1 MAKPE
6 YEFTD
11 AGTVDGFQFEDAGTV
26 DGIQF
31 EDVDA
36 VPAPPADPITRLRS
50 MSPEASVPERAALYQ
65 EILSQYEA
73 DKKRY
78 AQLVPQGRNRR
89 KAVDPVSEARA
100 LQDAGLYGIDFSSP
114 KNYIR
119 TKLGEDAKTGILGA
133 FENFGTA
140 LATSGPGQA
149 LASIGGALAQEDSP
163 WQKEYEAQKAE
174 RQARATE
181 LAGKSRTK
189 VARVGAQHL
198 RQADEE
204 MGIPGADFSS
214 FDAWMRTTKA
224 GVDKDLTRGTGTEQ
238 AQSDLLDEFG
248 DAATLS
254 SERQDIGLVE
264 TIGGIPKAIG
274 SKRFWRGLTDPRELA
289 AEAVSFG
296 ALSTAQ
302 AARRGFTQAARAR
315 RGAGV
320 AVREAEKAR
329 NALQRTA
336 QFASRK
342 APAETVDALRAGAKR
357 VDDLIKEGK
366 HTEALTEAKAL
377 EPTRKAA
384 RSGTRKTLEATGR
397 VAIVA
402 PKLTTEAVTQAG
414 VSQAMVGD
422 EITPQGIIAELATG
436 AALGLPGAMLRT
448 GAQGRA
454 DRADVA
460 AATRADAQPL
470 PVPPE
475 AVTEKG
481 EFAPLVEPM
490 DPARMIEQENVR
502 GLPYTDVGQAQVMPD
517 GTVQVDTRT
526 GQNNEMAARNEGLER
541 LRRDTMERQ
550 LEESAPMREQVERN
564 RLAQAVEPLAV
575 ESNIRTNA
583 AASSPDPGVQAR
595 VRTGAMDAVAPDL
608 ADMRQDIAARQDAGY
623 RVTEPPRPGDGAT
636 QASAPPDLGPGWKQV
651 PDALWSELL
660 ADQKR
665 MTDFLLQTGP
675 DHEAFI
681 ASAAIPV
688 VSKQT
693 ESVVAGRKK
702 AKEAASGAPA
712 TQSVKTENAA
722 KQMEREAAKG
732 AKSSIQAIT
741 NNARETARAGN
752 KDAALKQIEDAR
764 DLFTTAY
771 GKDADVQFDTARK
784 TIENAPPPKPPKTAI
799 VPRPKSVAEAD
810 AKIDEGLA
818 LVREATTVEALEDLD
833 KAYQA
838 PVNDGSPRAKA
849 KWRNVF
855 GHRMQQAQ
863 RQRPVRAPKPV
874 ATTPATPPTPKVEA
888 PEAPKL
894 EAPDPERDAL
904 IRQSPN
910 APANVPGFGR
920 RKVKFA
926 GQAIEIPG
934 VEDVR
939 QAPGSSTK
947 ALLEAL
953 AERTD
958 KGLDIHPRAKKVL
971 LDVADMADA
980 SDSMKNSIL
989 RAVRWFLVDQFPPER
1004 LEQIDMLAK
1013 REEIEATGDQSAVN
1027 KFDDEAGLL
1036 LPSGEGAVAV
1046 ETLPRAAISGLE
1058 LTWINGLLDAAENA
1072 AGELVPMIPRRLKDR
1087 KGGTALTSGLFIED
1101 ALKGISN
1108 LVGAGWERTADFV
1121 ADAWSNA
1128 QPIADQLRDVYHKV
1142 LTHPEAKQAHVDAL
1156 ERVVK
1161 GTLELAGKNH
1171 RITSGLRS
1179 RLKVAIART
1188 PLPMWSKGNTMKA
1201 IVDNIEGR
1209 TDAIDPELEI
1219 LRDTIRD
1226 ILEDLRSRSAG
1237 ITGRTGRKNYFPRI
1251 VSQKFARFVRDVFAK
1266 ELPKDQIKGFT
1277 NLQLGDKASSP
1288 AFQKVRPTVTA
1299 MTDDV
1304 IKLFSIIRHKE
1315 DGALALQFTGDEA
1328 DLPAIFTTRP
1338 MNEDGTFMPGL
1349 LPELLADVEHSP
1361 EYAGEFGQV
1370 KPKVLPLGKMTKE
1383 AAMAELRKLL
1393 DGANLRILSHLWD
1406 PDSHGGGEPPS
1417 AQARSRTWQLDGTLT
1432 QQRMYP
1438 HMGHEAYLDP
1448 ISSMEQVIERQTAG
1462 LTRLEMFGE
1471 RKYDDEGVYQGYSQK
1486 GKLEKDML
1494 TLAELLPLQEVG
1506 VIQESAGRQRLASS
1520 AEMDTYRNSLL
1531 RSVEDVSMG
1540 FMRPFSEK
1548 KGYHDFFRA
1557 VSAVSTALV
1566 LLQKTKGVIQNELSG
1581 VGQAASKYGY
1591 IGAARLIKKRAE
1603 IAEKQF
1609 SGAISRAVIRT
1620 IGSVGSPEYRAHMR
1634 DMASSDMLEVMRSH
1648 GMGEGISDI
1657 HRTSAEQLGDIA
1669 GKVVG
1674 TFARSVDGMA
1684 LAYHGFAQDMLHSAL
1699 AEMKRNPNRRAA
1711 KLKRG
1716 VAAATGA
1723 GSYAVIDQV
1732 KATMSPRAIQRAMQ
1746 LIDAHGNPLNGAAQ
1760 RELLD
1765 LGMPFVMDAKSY
1777 SAGSNGVLFAPKA
1790 WRNRDLS
1797 MFGWMM
1803 KTVFSLAMRHTND
1816 VRRQKGAAR
1825 KLTAVGRK
1833 ALAAGV
1839 LTGAPMLLLGG
1850 APMAAKIGA
1859 AAANGALVPATM
1871 MAITAGMGM
1880 EGSGDEESR
1889 LKAQQ
1894 FRERLGELANGD
1906 LKGIRG
1912 LEAAVATGLVL
1923 KPPLMSRDPSSEG
1936 ARAVSGVR
1944 AFVDNSKISQLP
1956 VGPLA
1961 VADLASS
1968 AMDAAGAWSGSSAID
1983 NQFLAGASA
1992 FFPFLSEWGGR
2003 SSTAEPGLRDLTS
2016 GYKRMGSQI
2025 ASQEAMM
2032 QGLQEGGAPELIQGF
2047 RVPRAV
2053 RQGLSGVP
2061 ALELL
2066 QER

>member
-36 VPAPPADPITRLRS
+36 APAPPADPITRLRS

-78 AQLVPQGRNRR
+78 AQLVPQGRNNRR
-89 KAVDPVSEARA
+89 KNVDPVHEARV

-149 LASIGGALAQEDSP
+149 LASVGGAYFPDQSAWE
-163 WQKEYEAQKAE
+163 KEYDAQKKE
-174 RQARATE
+174 RMDRATKI
-181 LAGKSRTK
+181 AAGGKS
-189 VARVGAQHL
+189 ARISAEHL
-198 RQADEE
+198 RKADAE
-204 MGIPGADFSS
+204 MGIPGADFST
-214 FDAWMRTTKA
+214 FGAWLRTAKA
-224 GVDKDLTRGTGTEQ
+224 GVDQDITKGTAIEQ
-238 AQSDLLDEFG
+238 AQADILDEFG

-254 SERQDIGLVE
+254 SERQDVGLAE

-274 SKRFWRGLTDPRELA
+274 SKRFLRGLTDPRELA

-329 NALQRTA
+329 NALQRTV
-336 QFASRK
+336 QFASKK
-342 APAETVDALRAGAKR
+342 APAETVDALRVGAKR

-384 RSGTRKTLEATGR
+384 RSGTRKTLEATGK
-397 VAIVA
+397 VASVA

-414 VSQAMVGD
+414 VSQAMTGD

-436 AALGLPGAMLRT
+436 AALGLPGAALRT

-470 PVPPE
+470 PPPPE
-475 AVTEKG
+475 FVKVMPRLDPLTQNVDPGLRIEGGPVGAIGMDATMEPQPDGSFSVNRQGGPTAV
-481 EFAPLVEPM
+481 A
-490 DPARMIEQENVR
+490 IQ
-502 GLPYTDVGQAQVMPD
+502 PD
-517 GTVQVDTRT
+517 GTFVAASTRPKDFEIAAERT
-526 GQNNEMAARNEGLER
+526 AAERNLRADIQSRMA
-541 LRRDTMERQ
+541 
-550 LEESAPMREQVERN
+550 EEQAPMLQQVERN

-595 VRTGAMDAVAPDL
+595 VRTGALDAVAPDL
-608 ADMRQDIAARQDAGY
+608 ADMRQGIAARQDAGY
-623 RVTEPPRPGDGAT
+623 RVAEPTRPEPAIPPPEE
-636 QASAPPDLGPGWKQV
+636 AP
-651 PDALWSELL
+651 
-660 ADQKR
+660 
-665 MTDFLLQTGP
+665 T
-675 DHEAFI
+675 
-681 ASAAIPV
+681 PV

-722 KQMEREAAKG
+722 KQMSREAAKG
-732 AKSSIQAIT
+732 AKSSIQAVT

-752 KDAALKQIEDAR
+752 KEAALKQIEDAR
-764 DLFTTAY
+764 DLFATAY

-863 RQRPVRAPKPV
+863 HQRPARTPKPV

-888 PEAPKL
+888 PDAPKL

-980 SDSMKNSIL
+980 TDSMKNSIL
-989 RAVRWFLVDQFPPER
+989 RAVRRFLVDQFPPER

-1036 LPSGEGAVAV
+1036 LPSSEGAVAV

-1072 AGELVPMIPRRLKDR
+1072 AGELVPMIPKRLKDR
-1087 KGGTALTSGLFIED
+1087 KGGTALPSGLFIED

-1142 LTHPEAKQAHVDAL
+1142 LTHPEAKRVHVDAL

-1188 PLPMWSKGNTMKA
+1188 PLPMWSKGNTMKV

-1209 TDAIDPELEI
+1209 TDTIDPELEI

-1315 DGALALQFTGDEA
+1315 DGALALQFTGDKA

-1406 PDSHGGGEPPS
+1406 PDDHGGGEPPS

-1471 RKYDDEGVYQGYSQK
+1471 RKYDWEGVYQGYSQK

-1494 TLAELLPLQEVG
+1494 TLAELLPLREVG

-1520 AEMDTYRNSLL
+1520 AEMGTYRNSLL
-1531 RSVEDVSMG
+1531 RSVEDVAMG
-1540 FMRPFSEK
+1540 YMRPFSEK
-1548 KGYHDFFRA
+1548 TAIHDA
-1557 VSAVSTALV
+1557 VRNASAISTMLV
-1566 LLQKTKGVIQNELSG
+1566 LLMKTGSVIQNELSG
-1581 VGQAASKYGY
+1581 LGQAASRYGY
-1591 IGAARLIKKRAE
+1591 VQAAKLAKKRGE
-1603 IAEKQF
+1603 I
-1609 SGAISRAVIRT
+1609 SGEQIKGALERAALRT
-1620 IGSVGSPEYRAHMR
+1620 IGSVGSPEFRAHMR
-1634 DMASSDMLEVMRSH
+1634 DMTSSDMLEAMRSH
-1648 GMGEGISDI
+1648 GMAEGVSDI
-1657 HRTSAEQLGDIA
+1657 HRTAAEQLGDVA
-1669 GKVVG
+1669 GKLVG
-1674 TFARSVDGMA
+1674 TFSRSVDGMA
-1684 LAYHGFAQDMLHSAL
+1684 LAYHAWAQDMLHSTL

-1711 KLKRG
+1711 RLKRG
-1716 VAAATGA
+1716 VSAVTGA
-1723 GSYAVIDQV
+1723 GSYTVMDQV
-1732 KATMSPRAIQRAMQ
+1732 RSTMSPRAIERAMQ
-1746 LIDAHGNPLNGAAQ
+1746 LIDDYGNPLNGAAQ

-1765 LGMPFVMDAKSY
+1765 LGMPFVLDVKSFT
-1777 SAGSNGVLFAPKA
+1777 SGSNSVLNKPKI
-1790 WRNRDLS
+1790 WRHRMMSSL
-1797 MFGWMM
+1797 GWMM
-1803 KTVFSLAMRHTND
+1803 GTVFSLAMRHTND
-1816 VRRQKGAAR
+1816 VRRQKGAVR

-1833 ALAAGV
+1833 ALAAGA
-1839 LTGAPMLLLGG
+1839 LTGTPMLLLGG

-1880 EGSGDEESR
+1880 EGSGDEERR

-2025 ASQEAMM
+2025 SSQEAMM
-2032 QGLQEGGAPELIQGF
+2032 QGLQEGGAPELIQDF